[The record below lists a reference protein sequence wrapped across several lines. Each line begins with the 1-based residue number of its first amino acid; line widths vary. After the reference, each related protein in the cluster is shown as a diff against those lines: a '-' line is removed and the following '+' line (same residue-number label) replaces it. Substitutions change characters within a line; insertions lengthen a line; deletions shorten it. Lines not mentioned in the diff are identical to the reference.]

1 MSIMKK
7 LGQDF
12 EELMQE
18 ARSIPEVREYL
29 DSFSVVIGNIVHFRR
44 IQLNLSQAELAK
56 LANTTQKRISLIE
69 VAKGNVTQDV
79 IDRVFRVLKITSL
92 EAKFSDEEAAARQL
106 A

>member
-1 MSIMKK
+1 MMKK

-29 DSFSVVIGNIVHFRR
+29 DSFSVVIGNIVLARR
-44 IQLNLSQAELAK
+44 MQLNLSQAELAA
-56 LANTTQKRISLIE
+56 LAQTTQKRISLIE
-69 VAKGNVTQDV
+69 AATGNVTQEI
-79 IDRVFRVLKITSL
+79 IDRVFRVLRITGL
-92 EAKFSDEEAAARQL
+92 DAKFSDEEAATSQL